1 MIRWIGLESK
11 TYTWPGFMDKGV
23 KDIRLL
29 MSWEWVKSPRL
40 YVCVEVDN
48 SKSPEQNPEEVQP
61 VSNGQKGKMD
71 KGD

>member
-1 MIRWIGLESK
+1 M
-11 TYTWPGFMDKGV
+11 GV
-23 KDIRLL
+23 GEIPQ
-29 MSWEWVKSPRL
+29 VVC
-40 YVCVEVDN
+40 VCVEVDN